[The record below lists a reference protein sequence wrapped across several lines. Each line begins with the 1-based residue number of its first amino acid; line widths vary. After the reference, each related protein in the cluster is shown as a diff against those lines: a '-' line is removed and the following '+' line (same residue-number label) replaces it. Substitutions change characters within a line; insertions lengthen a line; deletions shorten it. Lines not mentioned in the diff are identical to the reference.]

1 MAYIPLTPAEF
12 KTAKPQFADVPDPT
26 VQMYIDM
33 AGRLVDKSWTE
44 GDYTNAWIALTCH
57 FMTLD
62 GLGTD
67 AASKGFKAGAA
78 FYSSIRSGQLTLTRY
93 RERAA
98 ADTDFNSWLKQTP
111 CGQYYLLLLRL
122 NKYGPRVITTGVGA
136 CASPYAK
143 DQPVPGWGGWPNDFW
158 S

>member
-1 MAYIPLTPAEF
+1 MAYEALTPAAF
-12 KTAKPQFADVPDPT
+12 KTAKPQFVDVLDAT

-33 AGRLVDKSWTE
+33 AERLVDKSWTA

-78 FYSSIRSGQLTLTRY
+78 FYQSIRSGQLSLTRY
-93 RERAA
+93 RQQAGE
-98 ADTDFNSWLKQTP
+98 DTPFTDWLSQTS
-111 CGQYYLLLLRL
+111 CGQYYALLLRL
-122 NKYGPRVITTGVGA
+122 NRRGPRVITTGIYPVG
-136 CASPYAK
+136 SPYAK
-143 DQPVPGWGGWPNDFW
+143 DHPGPTYGWPGVFW